1 MLETMTVG
9 SILVTGSSTGIG
21 EACALHFDRLGWQVF
36 AGVRRDQ
43 DGDRLRAQAVGR
55 LHPVSIDVT
64 DPASVKQ
71 VAKEVETALDGRGL
85 TAVVNNAG
93 VAVGGPVE
101 YVPLDEWRR
110 QLEVNVIGQLAVTQA
125 ILPLI
130 RRSGAQGRIV
140 FMGSIGGRIS
150 SPLIAPYNASKHAI
164 EAIAES
170 MRHELASTGIR
181 VVVVEPGAVR
191 TPIWDKGQ
199 ASADDI
205 EAALPADAVERYGA
219 AIADLR
225 RAMTFQAR
233 TGVEPAIVAGVVEKA
248 VTSSRPAARYL
259 VGRDAKLM
267 ATIARFLPD
276 RTRDAVAR
284 RLLQFVSR

>member
-1 MLETMTVG
+1 MTAG
-9 SILVTGSSTGIG
+9 SILVTGASTGIG

-43 DGDRLRAQAVGR
+43 DGDRLKAQAVGR
-55 LHPVSIDVT
+55 FHPVNIDVT
-64 DPASVKQ
+64 DRASVEQ
-71 VAKEVETALDGRGL
+71 GAKEIETALDGRGL

-110 QLEVNVIGQLAVTQA
+110 QLEVNVIGQLSVTQA
-125 ILPLI
+125 VLPLI

-140 FMGSIGGRIS
+140 FMGSIGGRMS

-170 MRHELASTGIR
+170 MRHELASAGIR

-205 EAALPADAVERYGA
+205 EAALPAEAVERYGA

-225 RAMTFQAR
+225 KAMTFQAR
-233 TGVEPAIVAGVVEKA
+233 TGVQPDVVAHVVEKA

-267 ATIARFLPD
+267 ASIARFLPD
-276 RTRDAVAR
+276 RARDAVSR